1 MPFGAWTETDWRI
14 QSQRLSGQY
23 LRQDDVATPS
33 DVLLRAK
40 AEARRLRSAVSLS
53 KGSLTGKVLAR
64 GGRSL
69 ASTHFSSH
77 IRNSSTSIGELQS
90 SVDTVGALASPLN
103 SCFDSDDNVLIRHSE
118 ITLQNWKKE
127 GRTAFWLAGERS
139 LYAGGPGGEFS
150 FDDGVDHMTTTASMV
165 LQRVENDDYSI
176 AGITKESE
184 DTDRRFSV
192 SDAVQLISGGTVI
205 GAVAE
210 DMLRKLK
217 TNGCRSGISRRYV
230 VTYELYGKLAE
241 KVRQVLEQMEDI
253 SKIEVERAN
262 LAVKLKAGNVDAN
275 SIARALG
282 REEDQELVAKLKAAA
297 EQMQEDEDQ
306 EIESR
311 EKLVAEIEAI
321 VTRDDLTILL
331 KDVLAVLE
339 RFRWQDMAMELRKW
353 LAMGE
358 NSDTVM
364 RRLLDDTV
372 ELQREAF
379 SVLTLSKFLVDETL
393 SSHVLLAARCLSDF
407 HETIDREM
415 RDILEQCGLDDS
427 ITVRML
433 SDVKNQMLVEGW
445 TRQSSAM
452 LEEGDSEL
460 RVTTPSDCRAN
471 SATGINVAELTEAQQ
486 MMVMEREGQRRIHR
500 RVMSDLFAVIQEH
513 KRKVEMNRSLYDHM
527 LTTTLRDAAQEA
539 GETPGADPGGTG
551 ARWVTFSV
559 IQAGRK
565 NIRRGSASPASQE
578 QKSPDSYLQIAMQQH
593 ESEPPK
599 PDIDFNEDLF
609 GEDEPGADDGENE
622 IENDAENG
630 ADAGGGKASKARTR
644 KGRAKGAP
652 GQRSITRKKTKR
664 EKPEK
669 EPNAKKGPQRF
680 QIGAIRLLQSGKAY
694 MDEIIGAVAEKN
706 MLEENALRT
715 LKKLELQRKKVK
727 GATEKLRADQMVRKS
742 ESSLS
747 SRGSSKS
754 GVSMRRSVP
763 NAAEMDWL
771 QMRRDWLCKDLNA
784 KVVSVSLKDI
794 TPAEKAQGEKG
805 DAAGSE
811 APAGLAS
818 GGGAGAA
825 GTGDAGP
832 QRIRSRRRAVLMEAQ
847 SAPNEDEGYEAQ
859 VPRALLQE
867 LATTRDLRTQELSK
881 FLRLQEQ
888 VVQKV
893 QDENGSHS
901 WDFRL
906 EAQYCLFLASPW
918 TVILD
923 RLEEDVGH
931 FLNVV
936 SSLEKLSLETQ
947 LDDIC
952 ETLKDAREQAKEM
965 HHAQDEVR
973 RYRLSQNA
981 VRTEIESREA
991 VVQEARVQV
1000 EHLLTSLLQKIRK
1013 WMQQVAALDLD
1024 QIFEARATRQV
1035 RMQKMQQENGVV
1047 QKKITETAQSLTEVS
1062 NENEELLTE
1071 KAEAVKMVTSANF
1084 LSRAAANRRKALQE
1098 TPDAD
1103 QASQGGWS
1111 LGRQARQE
1119 RRAG

>member
-1 MPFGAWTETDWRI
+1 M
-14 QSQRLSGQY
+14 QSESPR
-23 LRQDDVATPS
+23 
-33 DVLLRAK
+33 
-40 AEARRLRSAVSLS
+40 
-53 KGSLTGKVLAR
+53 
-64 GGRSL
+64 
-69 ASTHFSSH
+69 
-77 IRNSSTSIGELQS
+77 
-90 SVDTVGALASPLN
+90 VGALASPLN

-127 GRTAFWLAGERS
+127 GRTACWLAGERS

-539 GETPGADPGGTG
+539 G
-551 ARWVTFSV
+551 
-559 IQAGRK
+559 RK

-630 ADAGGGKASKARTR
+630 ADAGGGKASKARAR

-706 MLEENALRT
+706 MLEDECA
-715 LKKLELQRKKVK
+715 
-727 GATEKLRADQMVRKS
+727 ADSQKAR
-742 ESSLS
+742 
-747 SRGSSKS
+747 
-754 GVSMRRSVP
+754 
-763 NAAEMDWL
+763 AAE
-771 QMRRDWLCKDLNA
+771 
-784 KVVSVSLKDI
+784 
-794 TPAEKAQGEKG
+794 EEGQGCHR
-805 DAAGSE
+805 E
-811 APAGLAS
+811 AAS
-818 GGGAGAA
+818 GPDGA
-825 GTGDAGP
+825 
-832 QRIRSRRRAVLMEAQ
+832 
-847 SAPNEDEGYEAQ
+847 
-859 VPRALLQE
+859 
-867 LATTRDLRTQELSK
+867 
-881 FLRLQEQ
+881 
-888 VVQKV
+888 
-893 QDENGSHS
+893 
-901 WDFRL
+901 
-906 EAQYCLFLASPW
+906 
-918 TVILD
+918 
-923 RLEEDVGH
+923 
-931 FLNVV
+931 
-936 SSLEKLSLETQ
+936 
-947 LDDIC
+947 
-952 ETLKDAREQAKEM
+952 
-965 HHAQDEVR
+965 
-973 RYRLSQNA
+973 
-981 VRTEIESREA
+981 
-991 VVQEARVQV
+991 
-1000 EHLLTSLLQKIRK
+1000 
-1013 WMQQVAALDLD
+1013 
-1024 QIFEARATRQV
+1024 QI
-1035 RMQKMQQENGVV
+1035 
-1047 QKKITETAQSLTEVS
+1047 
-1062 NENEELLTE
+1062 
-1071 KAEAVKMVTSANF
+1071 
-1084 LSRAAANRRKALQE
+1084 
-1098 TPDAD
+1098 
-1103 QASQGGWS
+1103 
-1111 LGRQARQE
+1111 
-1119 RRAG
+1119 